1 MTRAWRLLVVTLGAQ
16 AGTAAVAAATPS
28 CEACRLPGIPW
39 AILGALY
46 YAGLLALSLWRGPSR
61 TVNAACVAAAGVH
74 AGLTARMLATGPW
87 CGVCASLAAGS
98 LLLAALAVVLERR
111 LLLRAG
117 ALAPWA
123 ALVAWTLSA
132 PPQVPPIP
140 GGDAVRVVVFMQDDC
155 RYCEE
160 FRSRMAPELSR
171 EFAGRLDLEYR
182 AARGVPAV
190 RRTPTF
196 LISPASAT
204 GSSRVIEGL
213 PTMDALRTA
222 IRSAGGR
229 S

>member
-1 MTRAWRLLVVTLGAQ
+1 VTRAWRILVVALGAQ
-16 AGTAAVAAATPS
+16 AGTAAVAAAMPS
-28 CEACRLPGIPW
+28 CAACRLPGIPW
-39 AILGALY
+39 AILGALS

-74 AGLTARMLATGPW
+74 AGLVARMAVSGPW
-87 CGVCASLAAGS
+87 CGVCLSLAAGS
-98 LLLAALAVVLERR
+98 LILAGLAVALDRR

-132 PPQVPPIP
+132 PPPIHP
-140 GGDAVRVVVFMQDDC
+140 AAGGDAVRVVVFMQDDC

-160 FRSRMAPELSR
+160 FRSRMAPDLSR
-171 EFAGRLDLEYR
+171 EFGGRLDLEYR
-182 AARGVPAV
+182 AAKDVPGV

-196 LISPASAT
+196 LISPASTA

-222 IRSAGGR
+222 IRAAGGR